1 MERIMSAR
9 DLSRYLTERFRRD
22 GCFPGGVEVD
32 KVIGVK
38 VDKGELIMPIGP
50 ELERFCALSVLLR
63 QKRDKTATS
72 SRHDLADVVASMYED
87 AILYGSPIDS
97 AADMIAGLIPKS
109 QAMRAT
115 YTFDDPA
122 ALFTM
127 LNHSYG
133 DWRALS
139 ENALNAERKAN
150 RARERALKR
159 SRRNTKNHKK
169 KGKRR

>member
-9 DLSRYLTERFRRD
+9 ELSMRLVERFRRD
-22 GCFPGGVEVD
+22 GVFSGS
-32 KVIGVK
+32 IWL
-38 VDKGELIMPIGP
+38 DKGELILPMRS
-50 ELERFCALSVLLR
+50 EFRRLFENALQLR
-63 QKRDKTATS
+63 QSCDKAATS
-72 SRHDLADVVASMYED
+72 SHHDFADAVASMYED
-87 AILYGSPIDS
+87 AVLYGSPIDS
-97 AADMIAGLIPKS
+97 TADMIAGLIPKS